1 MKSTSGK
8 VMAEGP
14 AGQST
19 GAVPLVRR
27 LFQRQEFGVFLVL
40 ILISVF
46 FSISTTTFL
55 TMPNM
60 LNVLRQVSIN
70 GIIVMAMTFV
80 IITKDID
87 LSIGSSFALVS
98 MLVAI
103 LFNTHGM
110 NIWLASFIGLIVG
123 GILGLINGVITVKG
137 QLPPFIV
144 TLATMMIHRGAPWLS
159 LVESRLQY
167 VCLKASLCSQ
177 GHGFGGESLFPAFG
191 SWERPL

>member
-87 LSIGSSFALVS
+87 PSIGSICIGQHVGSNRL
-98 MLVAI
+98 I
-103 LFNTHGM
+103 PTDEH
-110 NIWLASFIGLIVG
+110 LAYQLHRTDRRRNSWADQRR
-123 GILGLINGVITVKG
+123 ITVKYRC
-137 QLPPFIV
+137 LLIV
-144 TLATMMIHRGAPWLS
+144 T
-159 LVESRLQY
+159 
-167 VCLKASLCSQ
+167 
-177 GHGFGGESLFPAFG
+177 
-191 SWERPL
+191 